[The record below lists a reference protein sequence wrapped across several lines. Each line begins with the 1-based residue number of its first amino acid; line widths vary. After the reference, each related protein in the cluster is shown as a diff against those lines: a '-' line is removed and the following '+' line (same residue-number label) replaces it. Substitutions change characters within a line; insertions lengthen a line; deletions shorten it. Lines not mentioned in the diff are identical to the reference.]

1 MLAKGEDCFAALAM
15 TRGGVGLWVASSPAV
30 PRNDGR
36 GRGLSCPLRATF
48 LTRDFY
54 TRLAPIEGAP
64 QALAGRAMS
73 VSGTP
78 ESGLAR
84 EVASEKNNKL

>member
-15 TRGGVGLWVASSPAV
+15 TRGVGLLLRRLRLLAMTDEEGV
-30 PRNDGR
+30 
-36 GRGLSCPLRATF
+36 CPLWDTF

-84 EVASEKNNKL
+84 EVASEKK

>member
-1 MLAKGEDCFAALAM
+1 MVFVNSVFNRLFQWP
-15 TRGGVGLWVASSPAV
+15 RPLW
-30 PRNDGR
+30 
-36 GRGLSCPLRATF
+36 ATF

-78 ESGLAR
+78 EIGLAR

>member
-1 MLAKGEDCFAALAM
+1 MYLTDFAAKYTFLQIED
-15 TRGGVGLWVASSPAV
+15 TTYCLWT
-30 PRNDGR
+30 
-36 GRGLSCPLRATF
+36 TF

>member
-1 MLAKGEDCFAALAM
+1 MLRRLRLLAM
-15 TRGGVGLWVASSPAV
+15 TDEEGV
-30 PRNDGR
+30 
-36 GRGLSCPLRATF
+36 CPLWATF

>member
-1 MLAKGEDCFAALAM
+1 M
-15 TRGGVGLWVASSPAV
+15 TDEEGV
-30 PRNDGR
+30 
-36 GRGLSCPLRATF
+36 CPLWATF

-84 EVASEKNNKL
+84 EVASEKKIINFER